1 MNNFYYALS
10 LLETLY
16 GITMQEEEFEEL
28 AILALNQIGN
38 KRSKLYRYS
47 VCLDACQNSIEL
59 PCNVD
64 QIEAVTT
71 DFEDFQH
78 VSNAHDRSLP
88 GSFITEQYIE
98 STKAFKSPY
107 YISGKYIPYERVG
120 DTLYFNDHVSR
131 VNILY
136 KGQQLDDN
144 GLPQITDKEAMAI
157 ATYVAYITKFKEALT
172 SVTNKQAAEMV
183 GALKQQ
189 WLIQCDQARVPE
201 YVNQNEMDEILDAKN
216 IFDRKIYTRSYK
228 PIR

>member
-1 MNNFYYALS
+1 MNDFYYALS
-10 LLETLY
+10 LAETLY
-16 GITMQEEEFEEL
+16 GISLQEEDFEEI
-28 AILALNQIGN
+28 AILAWNQIGN
-38 KRSKLYRYS
+38 RRSRLYRYS
-47 VCLDACQNSIEL
+47 TCLEPCQNSIEL

-64 QIEAVTT
+64 IIEAVTT

-98 STKAFKSPY
+98 SQKAFKNPY

-120 DTLYFNDHVSR
+120 DTLYFQDHIPH

-157 ATYVAYITKFKEALT
+157 ATYVAYVTKFKEALI
-172 SVTNKQAAEMV
+172 SSNKQSSEAATV
-183 GALKQQ
+183 LKQQ
-189 WLIQCDQARVPE
+189 WQIQCDQARVPN
-201 YVNQNEMDEILDAKN
+201 YVNQNEMDEILEAKN
-216 IFDRKIYTRSYK
+216 NWNRKIQGRSYK
-228 PIR
+228 PLR